1 MEKSTTG
8 ITCST
13 FCQRLLR
20 CSFYKEKDTYVK
32 GARLL
37 FERVLRNYDGSRSII
52 ELFADEFSNRSY
64 TGVRRIYTEDK
75 KMFRDFCVK
84 CAINMNNLFSN
95 NRISNI
101 MENYNWK
108 WKIKGYIGGIIHG
121 KRDLNLQ
128 FVYKNVS
135 ETHKTI
141 DMSSLNNYI
150 YNEATGKSNDAL
162 VMSVPMNGFF
172 LVPYNERDYTIQR
185 GFATFVKGNKLR
197 RPGEHCKHCKEDCK
211 PTFINGLERI
221 GEYI

>member
-1 MEKSTTG
+1 MEKSSTG

-20 CSFYKEKDTYVK
+20 CSFYREKDDYVK

-37 FERVLRNYDGSRSII
+37 FERMLRNYDGSKSITQ
-52 ELFADEFSNRSY
+52 LFAEEFSNRSY
-64 TGVRRIYTEDK
+64 TGIRRIYTDDK
-75 KMFRDFCVK
+75 IFFRNFCVN
-84 CAINMNNLFSN
+84 CAINLDRLFS
-95 NRISNI
+95 RHTVTNI
-101 MENYNWK
+101 MEEYNWR
-108 WKIKGYIGGIIHG
+108 WKIKGHIGGILKG
-121 KRDLNLQ
+121 RRDLNLQ

-135 ETHKTI
+135 FTQKNI
-141 DMSSLNNYI
+141 DMSAINNYI

-162 VMSVPMNGFF
+162 VMSVPTNSFF

-185 GFATFVKGNKLR
+185 GFATFTKGNKIR
-197 RPGEHCKHCKEDCK
+197 RPGEHCNYCKEDCK